1 MKKDEYIDIELKDY
15 SREELS
21 RNFSNVIRETR
32 QLFGMTQA
40 ELAKLSG
47 LHRSTIVKVEDPLQ
61 SGTTR
66 LSTMYA
72 IITAL
77 KINPNRIIYPEMVE
91 LNSPKQI
98 LMDYV
103 ALCSEEELK
112 FIEPLIEA
120 FVEAKNT

>member
-1 MKKDEYIDIELKDY
+1 
-15 SREELS
+15 
-21 RNFSNVIRETR
+21 
-32 QLFGMTQA
+32 MTQA

-47 LHRSTIVKVEDPLQ
+47 LHRSTIVKVEDLLQ

-77 KINPNRIIYPEMVE
+77 KINPNRIIYPEKVE

-98 LMDYV
+98 LVDYV

-112 FIEPLIEA
+112 FIKPLIKA

>member
-1 MKKDEYIDIELKDY
+1 MEKNEYIDIELKDY

-40 ELAKLSG
+40 ELAKLPG

-77 KINPNRIIYPEMVE
+77 KINPNRIIYPEMTE

-98 LMDYV
+98 LIDYV

-112 FIEPLIEA
+112 FIKPLIEA